1 MFFMVPHIMITV
13 AKKLI
18 RFQVKERQQNQRKS
32 NRRGGRW
39 KDIGCDG
46 ATKFKNNYTE
56 PNESREIKT
65 AKSIIERERDSE
77 NREREK

>member
-32 NRRGGRW
+32 NRRGG
-39 KDIGCDG
+39 GDG
-46 ATKFKNNYTE
+46 KILDVMEQQNL
-56 PNESREIKT
+56 R
-65 AKSIIERERDSE
+65 IITQSKMIV
-77 NREREK
+77 EK

>member
-32 NRRGGRW
+32 NRRGG
-39 KDIGCDG
+39 DG
-46 ATKFKNNYTE
+46 KILDVMEQQNL
-56 PNESREIKT
+56 R
-65 AKSIIERERDSE
+65 IITQSQMKV
-77 NREREK
+77 EK

>member
-32 NRRGGRW
+32 NRRGG
-39 KDIGCDG
+39 GDG
-46 ATKFKNNYTE
+46 KILDVMEQQNL
-56 PNESREIKT
+56 R
-65 AKSIIERERDSE
+65 IITQSQMKV
-77 NREREK
+77 EK